1 MFELFRLLRNL
12 IKTRSLLLA
21 MFALLYEIE
30 GHKWSGGMLVCPHK
44 VYDLTIKHSGG
55 ELKVKTCVSCDPF
68 M

>member
-1 MFELFRLLRNL
+1 
-12 IKTRSLLLA
+12 

-30 GHKWSGGMLVCPHK
+30 GHKWNGGVLVCPHK